1 MQRLAQLNP
10 ADRGALVRVVPPDE
24 STTYLA
30 AVPEPLPEPVQPE
43 IDAPTDP
50 PLAEDVV
57 VAGQETPDVIIDPGP
72 ITGNVIVDV
81 TPSPRPLPRVPDRRT
96 VPTVR
101 STGSPRLTG
110 GSHFSPPVITPVI
123 RAAPIGGGGPSVMRA
138 GLGGTLGRASSPG
151 VARIPA
157 PRPHV
162 GGGHSGGGHSGGGH
176 SGGGISGGDAFAVV
190 LAAVVVVG
198 LIALVAEAASEEEP
212 PFDGWARIAPD
223 QPLHLRYAN
232 SVERTVK
239 LRDLRPADLVG
250 LRDTVVKDEDGR
262 VTRLPAD
269 ADQRVARSQPP
280 QYAQRPGGAH

>member
-1 MQRLAQLNP
+1 
-10 ADRGALVRVVPPDE
+10 VRVVPPDE
-24 STTYLA
+24 TTAYLA
-30 AVPEPLPEPVQPE
+30 AVPEPLPEPMQPGTDTPT
-43 IDAPTDP
+43 DAPTDP

-57 VAGQETPDVIIDPGP
+57 AGAQEPPDVIIDPGP
-72 ITGNVIVDV
+72 PITGNVIIDV
-81 TPSPRPLPRVPDRRT
+81 APSPRPLPRRLPDRRT

-101 STGSPRLTG
+101 SPGSSRLAG

-123 RAAPIGGGGPSVMRA
+123 RAAPIGGGGPSGMRA
-138 GLGGTLGRASSPG
+138 GLGGTVGRASLPGPG

-162 GGGHSGGGHSGGGH
+162 AGGHAGGGHSGGGH

-190 LAAVVVVG
+190 LAAVVVIG
-198 LIALVAEAASEEEP
+198 LVALIAEAASEEEP

-232 SVERTVK
+232 SIERTVK

-269 ADQRVARSQPP
+269 
-280 QYAQRPGGAH
+280 GE